1 MEVPA
6 LAIISVSNSSSAGGD
21 EGVSVKDKPNQDQTG
36 FSKHLNDNVD
46 RLKKDSAK
54 AEPVQTEKQEQ
65 AAASVV
71 DVDEPNTMGPIIEV
85 GNTEDQLLLK
95 LEAESGNLASDTLT
109 QRVDAPAIVAE
120 PLVESLIAN
129 ETVVVDEILPLANEA
144 SDPSDTKE
152 LSFNPFA
159 ELATSKLTPLP
170 IERQFSKS
178 AIADTRRI
186 DPEAA
191 IDSLKSKMLVSDI
204 ISEQAQKDQLGQM
217 KLLNQGSL
225 SPIKLVNEVLTP
237 TNTINP
243 EVSINLSSV
252 NLQSNADS
260 ALSTKPTLTLDTP
273 VNNPRWGG
281 ELGKTVQ
288 WMMSQSMTGAQ
299 IRLNPQQLGPI
310 EVRLQIENG
319 QASLAFTAQHGATR
333 EALDAALP
341 RLREMM
347 AEQNI
352 DLLDANVSEHS
363 FAEQQQQNAEE
374 HAESIVDEQ
383 ETVNLAISPLFDDA
397 NQVSK
402 AHDGVFSQF
411 A

>member
-6 LAIISVSNSSSAGGD
+6 LAVISVSSSSSD
-21 EGVSVKDKPNQDQTG
+21 EGMPVQDKPNQDQTD

-46 RLKKDSAK
+46 RLKKGSAK
-54 AEPVQTEKQEQ
+54 AEPVQTEKQKQVTE
-65 AAASVV
+65 SVV
-71 DVDEPNTMGPIIEV
+71 DVDEPNTTAPILVV
-85 GNTEDQLLLK
+85 GNAEDQLLLK
-95 LEAESGNLASDTLT
+95 LETESGNLASDMLT
-109 QRVDAPAIVAE
+109 QRVDAKAVVAE

-144 SDPSDTKE
+144 NDPSDTKA

-170 IERQFSKS
+170 IERQFSKTE
-178 AIADTRRI
+178 IADTRSV
-186 DPEAA
+186 DPEAV
-191 IDSLKSKMLVSDI
+191 IDSVKSKMLVSDI
-204 ISEQAQKDQLGQM
+204 ISEHAQKDQLGQM
-217 KLLNQGSL
+217 KLLNQGSSL
-225 SPIKLVNEVLTP
+225 PTKLVNEVLTP
-237 TNTINP
+237 ANTTNP
-243 EVSINLSSV
+243 EVNINLSSV
-252 NLQSNADS
+252 NLQSNVDS

-363 FAEQQQQNAEE
+363 FAEQQQQNTEE
-374 HAESIVDEQ
+374 HADSIVDEQ
-383 ETVNLAISPLFDDA
+383 EKVNLATSPLFDDE

-402 AHDGVFSQF
+402 THDGVFSQF